1 MATKVKEDTTMRMAV
16 WGLAISLLGVGG
28 AARANSLLDAY
39 HAAQRSDAVLE
50 SAAAARDAA
59 IEAQPQARSLLLP
72 QVTANA
78 SITRERYVLDGSSSS
93 VSDPTDPTPVSDTTH
108 LSGTDKTVSLDLT
121 QPLWSVESFQKLRQ
135 ASLQAAEAEAQY
147 RDAEQSL
154 ILRVAEAYFAVLS
167 AADNLQ
173 ANRLERAS
181 YGALVDQAQKKLQT
195 GLGARI
201 GVEEAQAFHSL
212 TEQSVSDAELT
223 LFDAQR
229 ALQQITGRDLPIT
242 PLRDEIPLVSPQ
254 PANADDWLAAARD
267 QNYAVQAAQLAV
279 QAAKRGVSVVRGRY
293 WPTIS
298 LQGSVG
304 KTLLPTDLGGNQR
317 VDSIGVVAQWPIFQG
332 GLVRSQSR
340 EAQAQFR
347 EAQADYTAQLRQ
359 TERDTLAAYRGVLS
373 GIHTIHAAQ
382 LAVQAN
388 QTAIDASKNGVEAGT
403 RTEFDLLNAQN
414 NYYSAL
420 RAYYQSR
427 YDYLTNSLKLKAQA
441 GRLTEAD
448 LDAVDAVLA
457 ADGKTVAMPAE
468 PAP

>member
-1 MATKVKEDTTMRMAV
+1 MMRVAV
-16 WGLAISLLGVGG
+16 WGLAIGLLGGG
-28 AARANSLLDAY
+28 GMARANSLLDAY
-39 HAAQRSDAVLE
+39 HAAQHSDAVLE

-59 IEAQPQARSLLLP
+59 VEAKPQARALLLP
-72 QVTANA
+72 TLTANA
-78 SITRERYVLDGSSSS
+78 AAEQQHYVLYDTERSTADADGE
-93 VSDPTDPTPVSDTTH
+93 TH
-108 LSGTDKTVSLDLT
+108 WSGTGVDKSVSLDLT

-135 ASLQAAEAEAQY
+135 ASVQVAEAEAQY

-167 AADNLQ
+167 AADNLS
-173 ANRLERAS
+173 ANRLERQA

-212 TEQSVSDAELT
+212 TAQSVSDAELA
-223 LFDAQR
+223 LFDARR
-229 ALQQITGRDLPIT
+229 ALEQITGRPLPLT
-242 PLRDEIPLVSPQ
+242 PLRDEIPLASPQ
-254 PANADDWLAAARD
+254 PSNADEWLAAARE
-267 QNYAVQAAQLAV
+267 QNYAVQAAELAME
-279 QAAKRGVSVVRGRY
+279 AARRGISVVRGRY
-293 WPTIS
+293 WPSIS

-304 KTLLPTDLGGNQR
+304 RSYQPMELGNDER
-317 VDSIGVVAQWPIFQG
+317 LDSIGVVAQWPIFQG

-340 EAQAQFR
+340 EAQAQYR
-347 EAQADYTAQLRQ
+347 QAQADYTARLRQ
-359 TERDTLAAYRGVLS
+359 AERDTLAAYRGVLG
-373 GIHTIHAAQ
+373 GIHTIRAAR

-388 QTAIDASKNGVEAGT
+388 RMAIEASKNGVEAGT

-414 NYYSAL
+414 NYYAAL

-441 GRLTEAD
+441 GRLGEAD
-448 LDAVDAVLA
+448 LAAVDAVLA
-457 ADGKTVAMPAE
+457 VDGTTVSMPAE